1 MRAWRLEANEKKIV
15 YVEGESDKIF
25 LTLLNKVKN
34 LCIDSIFSCKS
45 NTKLFEKAESIKEY
59 LKLKDIY
66 IVFDSDNQTKET
78 KIQEIKKQLQKTSK
92 EEHRLNDEEFNQIK
106 IFLLPE
112 NDETEHDPNYC
123 ELEHLLEKM
132 AKESEN
138 KAFYE
143 VFCESYKEFFN
154 KIKQIKPIQ
163 SEQKKR
169 AKCWLQPYITL
180 SVCLERDFVPC
191 GLNDL
196 DPVSTTAKMLDKP
209 KNTEIL
215 KKFFN
220 FDSKE
225 LQALID
231 FLK

>member
-1 MRAWRLEANEKKIV
+1 MREKIV

-25 LTLLNKVKN
+25 LTILNEVKN
-34 LCIDSIFSCKS
+34 LGLKDSNIINCGSKD
-45 NTKLFEKAESIKEY
+45 KLSKEAESIKEY
-59 LKLKDIY
+59 LKAKNIY

-78 KIQEIKKQLQKTSK
+78 KIQEIKKQLQENPKQ
-92 EEHRLNDEEFNQIK
+92 EHRLNDGEFNQIK

-112 NDETEHDPNYC
+112 NDETEHDTNYC

-138 KAFYE
+138 KAFYTSFRQHYNTLFNE
-143 VFCESYKEFFN
+143 V
-154 KIKQIKPIQ
+154 KQIKPIQ
-163 SEQKKR
+163 SEQKR
-169 AKCWLQPYITL
+169 RTKCWLQPYIML
-180 SVCLERDFVPC
+180 SVCLERGFIPC

-196 DPVSTTAKMLDKP
+196 DPVSTTTKMIDKP

>member
-1 MRAWRLEANEKKIV
+1 MREKIV

-25 LTLLNKVKN
+25 LTILNEVKN
-34 LCIDSIFSCKS
+34 LGLKDSNIINCGSKD
-45 NTKLFEKAESIKEY
+45 KLSKEAESIKEY
-59 LKLKDIY
+59 LKANDIY

-78 KIQEIKKQLQKTSK
+78 KIQEIKEQLQKNPK

-106 IFLLPE
+106 IFLFPE
-112 NDETEHDPNYC
+112 NNETKHDPNYC

-138 KAFYE
+138 KAFYK
-143 VFCESYKEFFN
+143 VFCESYEEFFN

-169 AKCWLQPYITL
+169 TKCWLQPYITL
-180 SVCLERDFVPC
+180 SICLKKGFISC
-191 GLNDL
+191 GMDDLN
-196 DPVSTTAKMLDKP
+196 PTEATAKMAEQR
-209 KNTEIL
+209 NTEIL
-215 KKFFN
+215 KKLFN
-220 FDSKE
+220 FDLTE

-231 FLK
+231 FLR

>member
-1 MRAWRLEANEKKIV
+1 MREKIV

-25 LTLLNKVKN
+25 LTILNEVKN
-34 LCIDSIFSCKS
+34 LGLKDSNIINCGSKD
-45 NTKLFEKAESIKEY
+45 KLSKEAESIKEY
-59 LKLKDIY
+59 LKAKDIY

-78 KIQEIKKQLQKTSK
+78 KIQEIKKQLQENPE

-112 NDETEHDPNYC
+112 NDESQHNPKYC

-138 KAFYE
+138 KAFYTSFRQHYDTLLDE
-143 VFCESYKEFFN
+143 AFEETN
-154 KIKQIKPIQ
+154 QNQTPIRR
-163 SEQKKR
+163 EQKKR
-169 AKCWLQPYITL
+169 TKCWLQPYITL
-180 SVCLERDFVPC
+180 SICLKKGFIPC
-191 GLNDL
+191 GMDDL
-196 DPVSTTAKMLDKP
+196 DPTEATAKIAEQR
-209 KNTEIL
+209 NTEIL
-215 KKFFN
+215 KKLFN
-220 FDSKE
+220 FDLTE